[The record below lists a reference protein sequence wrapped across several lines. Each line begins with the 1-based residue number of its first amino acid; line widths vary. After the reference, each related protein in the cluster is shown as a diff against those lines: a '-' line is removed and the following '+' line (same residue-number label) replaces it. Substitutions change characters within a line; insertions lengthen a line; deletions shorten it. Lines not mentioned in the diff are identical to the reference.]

1 MSLIPRFIQRLARW
15 CGPDSRHSRVELTAT
30 AVLASDGRRV
40 VEVQLGPQL
49 LEQQP
54 DCTEIVSLE
63 PVPLLAALGTAA
75 TAHRDRK
82 AGAYFVPARIDAG
95 GAIIVAGGG
104 RVGAAE
110 RTPKTIDLG
119 ALTDRHFKRHFD
131 PVGGVRF
138 NPEFLRDL
146 GQTAMDLGVR
156 WLLLQV
162 DTVDHSLMATGDVPP
177 PETKSG
183 KPVPP
188 QPVAGIRALVLGR
201 NDDDA

>member
-82 AGAYFVPARIDAG
+82 AGEYFVPARIDAG

-104 RVGAAE
+104 RVGVAE

-177 PETKSG
+177 PPETKSG

-201 NDDDA
+201 NDDA